1 MVFEA
6 VYVLKNNDVVICQYL
21 FLRDIVFAKETSSSS
36 TYRFHNAISE
46 TNASYI
52 CIKAYHYSITFS
64 TFVEQHSYMVMGDY
78 ATQIRYVD
86 IK

>member
-1 MVFEA
+1 MVFKA

-21 FLRDIVFAKETSSSS
+21 FLRDIVFAKQTSTSSINS
-36 TYRFHNAISE
+36 FQNAISE

-64 TFVEQHSYMVMGDY
+64 TFVEQHSYIVMGDY
-78 ATQIRYVD
+78 VTQTRYVD